1 MPLVSVCCWCP
12 AGGLPANCHNTDRD
26 GGCSVGNAWEI
37 MDVAIVYGSD
47 DWWRRVHC
55 DCQCILVA
63 VEVW

>member
-1 MPLVSVCCWCP
+1 M
-12 AGGLPANCHNTDRD
+12 NRD
-26 GGCSVGNAWEI
+26 GSCSVGNAWDI

-55 DCQCILVA
+55 DFQCILVA